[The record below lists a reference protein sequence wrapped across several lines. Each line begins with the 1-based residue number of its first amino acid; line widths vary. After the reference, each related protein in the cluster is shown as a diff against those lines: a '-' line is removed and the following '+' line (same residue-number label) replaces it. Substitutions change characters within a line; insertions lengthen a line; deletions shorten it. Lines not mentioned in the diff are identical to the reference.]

1 LGMTIRSQLV
11 QLLSPIIQPIT
22 SALYDCFSSYK
33 PTTQQDASIS
43 ALLQEDRALK
53 DALMQVAEE
62 LMLAEGEEQGGIAD
76 WIIGEIE
83 PYGIRPNDIRPN
95 GGAEERETVRA
106 EGASLVNTG
115 DVKDGEK
122 TKDIQQT
129 TGQAKGNEV
138 NTTTK
143 PPQDL
148 STVISPNA
156 LPSVVDQPGNVPVPE
171 LEAIPE
177 QVDIVMDIAA
187 LEEMSDPT
195 SGVSHNIEA
204 PQQSITLQDSS
215 KISSE
220 PEHLPMFH
228 DSVKTVETLGIA
240 SCCTEDLLS
249 PPAKI
254 LLGRDS
260 TPMTNPSAVQELL
273 FTSSSSN
280 QSPEAILETTKPSS
294 PIAQQPVL
302 PITPENS
309 SLEKVQEPQ
318 LVNASFVVTTSVS
331 DYCSPPAKLPDGLAS
346 LSDLQIAS
354 GLNTS
359 NVADRGVDAS
369 VLHPSGKQAHTQ

>member
-1 LGMTIRSQLV
+1 MELDRM
-11 QLLSPIIQPIT
+11 
-22 SALYDCFSSYK
+22 
-33 PTTQQDASIS
+33 IS
-43 ALLQEDRALK
+43 GRT
-53 DALMQVAEE
+53 
-62 LMLAEGEEQGGIAD
+62 
-76 WIIGEIE
+76 
-83 PYGIRPNDIRPN
+83 

-195 SGVSHNIEA
+195 SGVSHNVEA
-204 PQQSITLQDSS
+204 PQQSITLQNSP
-215 KISSE
+215 KVSSE
-220 PEHLPMFH
+220 PEHLPTLH
-228 DSVKTVETLGIA
+228 EPVKTVGTPGIA
-240 SCCTEDLLS
+240 SCSNKDLLS
-249 PPAKI
+249 LEPTPEI
-254 LLGRDS
+254 LLGRELS
-260 TPMTNPSAVQELL
+260 PVTNPPAVQELL
-273 FTSSSSN
+273 STSCSSN
-280 QSPEAILETTKPSS
+280 QSPEAIPETTKPST
-294 PIAQQPVL
+294 PIAQQPVP

-309 SLEKVQEPQ
+309 SMEKARTPQ
-318 LVNASFVVTTSVS
+318 LVDTSFMVNTSVS
-331 DYCSPPAKLPDGLAS
+331 DYCSPPAKLPDGFAS
-346 LSDLQIAS
+346 LFGLQIAS

-359 NVADRGVDAS
+359 NVADTSVESS
-369 VLHPSGKQAHTQ
+369 VLHPSGQQAHTQ